1 MRHDITVPLVA
12 VLLGTTDTTNF
23 NRGPVEVV
31 IRLTITNDIPYL
43 ALMGELWGVFRELKN
58 HRDISRE
65 RYLKSSNQTNY
76 VFSTESFM
84 ILLKSHAY
92 SWLQYREWP
101 WSTSVTKEL
110 LLSVSSDLGKN
121 SMTFAFYIYIYI

>member
-1 MRHDITVPLVA
+1 MRHDITVPLIA

-31 IRLTITNDIPYL
+31 IRLTVTNDIPYL

-92 SWLQYREWP
+92 SWLQYRERL

-121 SMTFAFYIYIYI
+121 SMKFAHNIYI